1 MVVILVAKLRH
12 IHEYKNPGSPSTFKI
27 HHSSGSPALIT
38 DIEST
43 MFEILLAWRKWTLPF
58 EFLFRLWAERQASRQ
73 QNDHREC
80 GTRKT
85 KPETYW
91 KLEQKKTHYRRNEQ
105 ARGKSRIAILQH
117 EASSTNLKQV
127 KCRTSAPGGPGS
139 IVWLFASCLASSC
152 SSYKWTDLKFFAVF
166 INHHT

>member
-12 IHEYKNPGSPSTFKI
+12 IKTRGALPHSKFIILPGLPPLSQTLKVRCLTFYWLEESERC
-27 HHSSGSPALIT
+27 HSSFFSGCEQNVKPADSKTTTESVVHVRRSQRHAGNLNKKKHIIDGMNKPGGSQG
-38 DIEST
+38 
-43 MFEILLAWRKWTLPF
+43 LLYF
-58 EFLFRLWAERQASRQ
+58 
-73 QNDHREC
+73 NV
-80 GTRKT
+80 
-85 KPETYW
+85 
-91 KLEQKKTHYRRNEQ
+91 N
-105 ARGKSRIAILQH
+105 
-117 EASSTNLKQV
+117 EASSTNLKHV